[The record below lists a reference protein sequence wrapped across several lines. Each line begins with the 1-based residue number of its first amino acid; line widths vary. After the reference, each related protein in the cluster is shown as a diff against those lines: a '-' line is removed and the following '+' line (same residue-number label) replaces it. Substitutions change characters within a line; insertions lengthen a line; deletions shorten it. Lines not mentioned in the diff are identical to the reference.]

1 MQRPRTARLAV
12 LALGAIAACP
22 ALVHAAAPAA
32 AAPAAAPSGPQEFAI
47 DDPAFFTAPTP
58 IPAGD
63 HGDLVRFQAVD
74 TSFVDT
80 YRIMYLT
87 QSVSGAPTVATALVA
102 VDEERAPFGGYPVLL
117 YGHGSIGLADAC
129 APSVAVGSI
138 NDEHAQEFDS
148 VSSATSQGYAVV
160 AADYEG
166 LGGPGRHPYLVGI
179 SEGRSML
186 DAGSPHG
193 RFLACT
199 SARTPPMLGFSQGG
213 HAALWATQLAP
224 EWTPGQPITGT
235 VLAAPASEVVEYVQA
250 GVADPANAAAPVSV
264 IAGLAA
270 AYPEAQ
276 AAIGTVLTP
285 AGQELVALMDE
296 HCFDESVTMPAGA
309 LLAADPLT
317 VEPFASLI
325 AAQTAGTAA
334 SPTPV
339 LILHGDADM
348 NVPLALSDQLVTRL
362 CAAGQVVERRV
373 LPGQT
378 HFIALTIASR
388 DGIPWLD
395 GLRAGTPAVNSCPA

>member
-1 MQRPRTARLAV
+1 
-12 LALGAIAACP
+12 
-22 ALVHAAAPAA
+22 
-32 AAPAAAPSGPQEFAI
+32 
-47 DDPAFFTAPTP
+47 
-58 IPAGD
+58 
-63 HGDLVRFQAVD
+63 
-74 TSFVDT
+74 
-80 YRIMYLT
+80 
-87 QSVSGAPTVATALVA
+87 
-102 VDEERAPFGGYPVLL
+102 
-117 YGHGSIGLADAC
+117 
-129 APSVAVGSI
+129 
-138 NDEHAQEFDS
+138 
-148 VSSATSQGYAVV
+148 
-160 AADYEG
+160 
-166 LGGPGRHPYLVGI
+166 
-179 SEGRSML
+179 
-186 DAGSPHG
+186 
-193 RFLACT
+193 
-199 SARTPPMLGFSQGG
+199 MLGFSQGG

-339 LILHGDADM
+339 LILHGDADI
-348 NVPLALSDQLVTRL
+348 NVPLALSDQLVARL

>member
-1 MQRPRTARLAV
+1 M
-12 LALGAIAACP
+12 
-22 ALVHAAAPAA
+22 
-32 AAPAAAPSGPQEFAI
+32 
-47 DDPAFFTAPTP
+47 
-58 IPAGD
+58 
-63 HGDLVRFQAVD
+63 RFQAVD

-186 DAGSPHG
+186 DAGLAARQVPGVYLSPDT
-193 RFLACT
+193 A
-199 SARTPPMLGFSQGG
+199 MLGFSQGG

-317 VEPFASLI
+317 VEPFASLDRG
-325 AAQTAGTAA
+325 ADRRHGRLADPGADPPRRRRHERPAGAER
-334 SPTPV
+334 PV
-339 LILHGDADM
+339 GHPA
-348 NVPLALSDQLVTRL
+348 V
-362 CAAGQVVERRV
+362 RRR
-373 LPGQT
+373 PGGR
-378 HFIALTIASR
+378 APRASR
-388 DGIPWLD
+388 PDPLHRPDDRVADGIPWLD
-395 GLRAGTPAVNSCPA
+395 GLRAGRRP